1 MRSDTAPPDTFFHSS
16 PISWRTR
23 YQDDPSGASVAILT
37 TVGAGAAMPG
47 AGAADAPSSR
57 TAAAR
62 LINEP
67 FIHPPFQPACAA
79 LGHEIADP
87 MFRRPGARVEGER
100 PVEEVEELLPV
111 LGPDRHRLGEGDQRG
126 ALPVQ
131 EGDLLRSGPRRRF
144 GRVRRQRIG
153 ETVPSHRE
161 PAHSVILR
169 PEQEPAGGRPP
180 PPAEPGGPRPPRRP

>member
-1 MRSDTAPPDTFFHSS
+1 MRRDTAPP
-16 PISWRTR
+16 
-23 YQDDPSGASVAILT
+23 GASVAIWT

-47 AGAADAPSSR
+47 DAAADAASSR

-100 PVEEVEELLPV
+100 PVEEVAELLPV

-126 ALPVQ
+126 
-131 EGDLLRSGPRRRF
+131 GLL
-144 GRVRRQRIG
+144 
-153 ETVPSHRE
+153 
-161 PAHSVILR
+161 
-169 PEQEPAGGRPP
+169 
-180 PPAEPGGPRPPRRP
+180 PPAPRPR